1 MARQILRNGE
11 RAAISIAFVCLSACA
26 AVPKLGPAPVAAP
39 PSAYAAGTSLAGDV
53 QAAWPDIY
61 WWHAYGDR
69 QLDALIAEALSGN
82 PDLAV
87 AMARVRSADA
97 YVEQAGAKQLP
108 TLDASGSVGTSKQ
121 SYNNGIPAAFVPKGW
136 NDTGRI
142 EADLGFDLDLWG
154 KNKASYAA
162 ARSDA
167 EAARLD
173 LAQSTL
179 TLSTNIADAYADLA
193 RLFAERTVQVSAL
206 DIRQQTQ
213 RLTADRLAAGLD
225 TQAELKQAQA
235 AVPTASADLAATD
248 EQIAL
253 TRNRLAALLGKG
265 PDYGLTITA
274 PVAANTPHLL
284 PANVTTAL
292 IGRRPDVVAARTRVE
307 AEASRIKV
315 ARADFYP
322 SVKLSAI
329 FGFQSLGLDVLLKQ
343 GSSFGSAGPAVSLP
357 IFRGGELQ
365 GRYRAARASYDEA
378 VATYDRTVTD
388 AYHAVADAVVSRRAL
403 AGRLADACQALA
415 FAQAAYGVARQRYE
429 GGLSRFTD
437 VLTAQ
442 DRALQT
448 QRTVADL
455 QARAFTL
462 DVALVRALGG
472 GFSDAAPGAGPPPDD
487 NPTTA
492 PNPFSSARPAKKDRN
507 NG

>member
-1 MARQILRNGE
+1 MTRMILPHAVRILP
-11 RAAISIAFVCLSACA
+11 ALMVLSACA
-26 AVPKLGPAPVAAP
+26 SVPRLGPAPVVAP
-39 PSAYAAGTSLAGDV
+39 PSAYAASRSLAGDA
-53 QAAWPDIY
+53 QAAWPDTA
-61 WWHAYGDR
+61 WWEAYGDR
-69 QLDALIAEALSGN
+69 QLDALIAEALAGS

-87 AMARVRSADA
+87 ATARVRQAEA
-97 YVEQAGAKQLP
+97 YAQQAGAARLP
-108 TLDASGSVGTSKQ
+108 TLDVSGSTGIAKQ
-121 SYNNGIPAAFVPKGW
+121 SYNNGIPAEFVPKGW
-136 NDTGRI
+136 NDSGRV

-193 RLFAERTVQVSAL
+193 QLFAQRAVQVSAL
-206 DIRQQTQ
+206 DIRQQTRQ
-213 RLTADRLAAGLD
+213 LTSDRVAAGLD
-225 TQAELKQAQA
+225 TQAELKQAQS
-235 AVPTASADLAATD
+235 AVPTANADLATTD

-253 TRNRLAALLGKG
+253 TRNRIAALLGKG
-265 PDYGLTITA
+265 PDRGLTITA
-274 PVAANTPHLL
+274 PATTIIAHGL

-292 IGRRPDVVAARTRVE
+292 IARRPDVIAARTRVE

-322 SVKLSAI
+322 AVNLSAI
-329 FGFQSLGLDVLLKQ
+329 FGFQSLGLGNLFKG
-343 GSSFGSAGPAVSLP
+343 GSSFGSAGPAISLP
-357 IFRGGELQ
+357 LFRGGELQ
-365 GRYRAARASYDEA
+365 GKYRGARANYDEA

-388 AYHAVADAVVSRRAL
+388 AYHAVADAVVSQRAL
-403 AGRLADACQALA
+403 GTRLAQSQQALA
-415 FAQAAYGVARQRYE
+415 YAQAAYGVARERYE

-448 QRTVADL
+448 RRTVSDL

-472 GFSDAAPGAGPPPDD
+472 GFSDPAAAAAAISKD
-487 NPTTA
+487 
-492 PNPFSSARPAKKDRN
+492 PNH
-507 NG
+507 G